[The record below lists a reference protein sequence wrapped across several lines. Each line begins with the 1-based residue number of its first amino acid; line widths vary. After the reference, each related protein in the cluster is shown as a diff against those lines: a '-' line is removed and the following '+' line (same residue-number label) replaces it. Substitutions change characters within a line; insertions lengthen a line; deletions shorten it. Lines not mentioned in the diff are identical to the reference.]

1 MISSIITRRVV
12 NPTVASFYFIK
23 IPPRYEY
30 HQYILV
36 IIHAICKAD
45 SLLRVIHLLDI
56 FLDLKSCRF
65 CYRLPLSCKPA
76 RKQIVSPCRF
86 PIRVNL
92 KVVIHDRT
100 DPEAQAVR
108 REAQRLRRK
117 ADTVRSRDLSGS
129 GIPLSLIPRAT
140 GLPGPLKS

>member
-1 MISSIITRRVV
+1 M
-12 NPTVASFYFIK
+12 
-23 IPPRYEY
+23 
-30 HQYILV
+30 
-36 IIHAICKAD
+36 CKAD

-117 ADTVRSRDLSGS
+117 ADTVRRRGSSGS
-129 GIPLSLIPRAT
+129 GIELSLIARARELT
-140 GLPGPLKS
+140 GPVRP

>member
-1 MISSIITRRVV
+1 M
-12 NPTVASFYFIK
+12 
-23 IPPRYEY
+23 
-30 HQYILV
+30 
-36 IIHAICKAD
+36 CKAD

-86 PIRVNL
+86 PIRVNS

-117 ADTVRSRDLSGS
+117 ADTVRSREVSGS
-129 GIPLSLIPRAT
+129 GIPRSLIPRAT
-140 GLPGPLKS
+140 RPPAPTTITKS